1 MATETPMFC
10 HVPNTLIAIYSYMV
24 YAIFR
29 LYHLVFSCNSFP
41 LVYLFIVH
49 IVYFHD
55 CTIILR
61 LIWFDIKKIE
71 YSLNITGW
79 GRVSVTSRTLSKA
92 FRQVVELFYRYLI
105 LISDLTTSRF
115 PREVETLPNHFY
127 FSDYER
133 HYAEIGA
140 FHLDRWALFVL
151 FYLWLYPGL
160 CRSFDNEHIL
170 TMSTLCVWN

>member
-1 MATETPMFC
+1 M
-10 HVPNTLIAIYSYMV
+10 
-24 YAIFR
+24 
-29 LYHLVFSCNSFP
+29 
-41 LVYLFIVH
+41 
-49 IVYFHD
+49 
-55 CTIILR
+55 
-61 LIWFDIKKIE
+61 
-71 YSLNITGW
+71 
-79 GRVSVTSRTLSKA
+79 SVTSRTLSKA

-151 FYLWLYPGL
+151 FYLWPYPGL

-170 TMSTLCVWN
+170 TMSTLCVWNYWKQVIAILCKDAHFKVFSFPIYSLKPFTYNGTWGKICVICVEL

>member
-1 MATETPMFC
+1 MQLFPSCIF
-10 HVPNTLIAIYSYMV
+10 IYCAYCLFSW
-24 YAIFR
+24 
-29 LYHLVFSCNSFP
+29 LYNHPEIN
-41 LVYLFIVH
+41 
-49 IVYFHD
+49 
-55 CTIILR
+55 
-61 LIWFDIKKIE
+61 LIWHKKIE
-71 YSLNITGW
+71 YSLNITNIRLGK
-79 GRVSVTSRTLSKA
+79 GQSVTSRTLSKA

>member
-1 MATETPMFC
+1 M
-10 HVPNTLIAIYSYMV
+10 
-24 YAIFR
+24 
-29 LYHLVFSCNSFP
+29 
-41 LVYLFIVH
+41 
-49 IVYFHD
+49 
-55 CTIILR
+55 
-61 LIWFDIKKIE
+61 
-71 YSLNITGW
+71 
-79 GRVSVTSRTLSKA
+79 SVTSRTLSKA

-151 FYLWLYPGL
+151 FYLWVYPGL

-170 TMSTLCVWN
+170 TMSTLCVEINNKWLLFYVMTPISKYFLFQFTLSNHLHTMVHEVKFVLFVLNCNVKDLINYI

>member
-1 MATETPMFC
+1 MQLFPSCIF
-10 HVPNTLIAIYSYMV
+10 IYCAYCLFSW
-24 YAIFR
+24 
-29 LYHLVFSCNSFP
+29 LYNHPEIN
-41 LVYLFIVH
+41 
-49 IVYFHD
+49 
-55 CTIILR
+55 
-61 LIWFDIKKIE
+61 LIWHKKNWILAKH
-71 YSLNITGW
+71 YKYQIYGW

>member
-1 MATETPMFC
+1 M
-10 HVPNTLIAIYSYMV
+10 
-24 YAIFR
+24 
-29 LYHLVFSCNSFP
+29 
-41 LVYLFIVH
+41 
-49 IVYFHD
+49 
-55 CTIILR
+55 
-61 LIWFDIKKIE
+61 
-71 YSLNITGW
+71 
-79 GRVSVTSRTLSKA
+79 SVTSRTLSKA

-151 FYLWLYPGL
+151 FYL
-160 CRSFDNEHIL
+160 L
-170 TMSTLCVWN
+170 TMNTFWQWAHCVFEINNKWLLFYVMTPISKYFLFQFTLSNHLHTMVHEVKFVLFVLNCNVKDLINYI